1 MEARDRSLGHQLCQ
15 PALRPGRTVHG
26 NPDGAGRLYVSAALL
41 REIRRQVRRQA
52 AAQAACAIRLSQFED
67 RILAPPQ
74 RHDPVPQRDDLF
86 RRSRAEAPHR
96 EVLALLESRRLS
108 FCRACGEPFRPHAK
122 VSHGARKQWH
132 RVPAARGKRVSLFPD
147 DRNAELRALFFE
159 TANELLQ
166 SLNEAGLDL
175 EANPADEEVIRRVR
189 RAVHTLKGD
198 SAACGFHKLSE
209 LAHELEDALSPQT
222 GQGAGSRLADVV
234 LVAADNFGAMLSAYQ
249 RNEEPPSADSLRA
262 MIRALI
268 QGPAVSGAAVPAA
281 SGIAARFQWTE
292 YEQLMISEAVHRG
305 ETVYNVALRV
315 DPASLMHAAAFQLIR
330 NVLHSCGTVIAL
342 RPEDNSAADN
352 LEIVEAAL
360 ASHQSQEHIAQRCR
374 IPSIISDL
382 RVERAVTPENAEHEL
397 LGDLLEA
404 QANVVSQAAIATPG
418 VPVDPTSSIGSA
430 AAAVVESTLRV
441 DAARIDAVMNL
452 VGELIIGKSMLNR
465 SLTEFDQ
472 RHARDPVRAKLSDAL
487 AFQSRVLDEL
497 HKCVLKIRMVPVEQL
512 FRRFPR
518 MVRDVAKQCG
528 KDVALEVS
536 GQNTDLD
543 KGILDALAEP
553 LMHLVRNAVDHGVE
567 AAEERITAK
576 KPARGTVYLNA
587 YHQGTQVVI
596 EVRDDGHG
604 IDLAQIRKQAVE
616 KGIVTADA
624 VQRLSDSEAMN
635 LIFEPGF
642 STAAG
647 VTEVSGRGVG
657 MDVVRTSLDK
667 LKGTVHVSS
676 QQGKGTTIQLRVPLT
691 LASIQ
696 TLLFRVAGRLFA
708 VPLSSVVEIT
718 RITDADIH
726 RVDQREVLRLRDQIL
741 TLVRLD
747 SLSRIHAVSA
757 PDGKKKKRNFV
768 IVIGA
773 AEKRFG
779 LIVDSMVGEVVLL
792 NKALTTEIISSDLV
806 SGASILG
813 DGTVVLILNVPAVLS
828 RLSRAT
834 PLGAIA

>member
-1 MEARDRSLGHQLCQ
+1 M
-15 PALRPGRTVHG
+15 
-26 NPDGAGRLYVSAALL
+26 
-41 REIRRQVRRQA
+41 
-52 AAQAACAIRLSQFED
+52 
-67 RILAPPQ
+67 
-74 RHDPVPQRDDLF
+74 
-86 RRSRAEAPHR
+86 
-96 EVLALLESRRLS
+96 
-108 FCRACGEPFRPHAK
+108 
-122 VSHGARKQWH
+122 
-132 RVPAARGKRVSLFPD
+132 SLFPE
-147 DRNAELRALFFE
+147 DRNSELRALFFE
-159 TANELLQ
+159 SANELLQ

-175 EANPADEEVIRRVR
+175 EANPTDEEVIRRVR

-209 LAHELEDALSPQT
+209 LAHELEDVLSPQI
-222 GQGAGSRLADVV
+222 GLSVGSRLADIV
-234 LVAADNFGAMLSAYQ
+234 LIAADNFGAMLSAYQ
-249 RNEEPPSADSLRA
+249 RNAEPPSADSLRV
-262 MIRALI
+262 MMRTLI
-268 QGPAVSGAAVPAA
+268 HGSAASVPTAPAVSG
-281 SGIAARFQWTE
+281 IAAQFHWTE
-292 YEQLMISEAVHRG
+292 YEHLMISEAVHRG

-330 NVLHSCGTVIAL
+330 NVLHACGTLIAL
-342 RPEDNSAADN
+342 RPEDNSAAET

-360 ASHQSQEHIAQRCR
+360 ASNQSQEHIAQRCR
-374 IPSIISDL
+374 IPSVVSDV
-382 RVERAVTPENAEHEL
+382 RIERAATPDTAEHEL
-397 LGDLLEA
+397 LGELLEV
-404 QANVVSQAAIATPG
+404 QATTVASR
-418 VPVDPTSSIGSA
+418 PTSAAANADAAKATGSA
-430 AAAVVESTLRV
+430 AITIAESSLRV

-452 VGELIIGKSMLNR
+452 VGELIIGKSMLHR

-518 MVRDVAKQCG
+518 LVRDVAKQCG
-528 KDVALEVS
+528 KDVALELS

-567 AAEERITAK
+567 DAEQRIAAN

-596 EVRDDGHG
+596 EVRDDGRG
-604 IDLAQIRKQAVE
+604 IDLVQIRQHAVE
-616 KGIVTADA
+616 KGIVKAA
-624 VQRLSDSEAMN
+624 EIQRLTDSEVMN

-642 STAAG
+642 STAAEI
-647 VTEVSGRGVG
+647 TEVSGRGVG
-657 MDVVRTSLDK
+657 MDVVRTVIDN

-676 QQGKGTTIQLRVPLT
+676 VKGRGTTIQLRMPLT

-696 TLLFRVAGRLFA
+696 TLLFRVGGRLFA

-718 RITDADIH
+718 RITDSEIH
-726 RVDQREVLRLRDQIL
+726 RVDQREVLRLREQIL

-747 SLSRIHAVSA
+747 SLSQIHAVVVQ
-757 PDGKKKKRNFV
+757 DGKKKKRNFV

-779 LIVDSMVGEVVLL
+779 LVVDSLVGEEELVI
-792 NKALTTEIISSDLV
+792 KALPTEIISSDLV